1 VEVAGCEG
9 VEVVPTLPEL
19 SGFIGVG
26 VQLQVGVLLGVT
38 ERLAKPR
45 IVEWYEVFR
54 VVSRG

>member
-19 SGFIGVG
+19 SGFVGVG
-26 VQLQVGVLLGVT
+26 VQLGILLGVT